1 MVSSGLKFAPA
12 HVRLQTSSAVLL
24 NFCIRILEKYHL
36 MCKNEHQA
44 TALSAPENIEMQ
56 YLHFQLWQESLYEC
70 LEMFANHLQPSMSSM
85 PC

>member
-1 MVSSGLKFAPA
+1 
-12 HVRLQTSSAVLL
+12 
-24 NFCIRILEKYHL
+24 